1 MSSHKKPL
9 ITFIVL
15 AAFCGLLV
23 SMSNLLSRDRI
34 LENQIRFAQKQLL
47 EIANDPQTELLEIEA
62 DVYLLRSG
70 GEITGVVFRQSTSK
84 GYNGNISFWLGVNT

>member
-23 SMSNLLSRDRI
+23 SMSNLLSSDRI
-34 LENQIRFAQKQLL
+34 MDNQIRIAQKPIL
-47 EIANDPQTELLEIEA
+47 EIPNDSQTELLEIEA
-62 DVYLLRSG
+62 DV
-70 GEITGVVFRQSTSK
+70 
-84 GYNGNISFWLGVNT
+84 